1 MSIKFANERGSYE
14 ECFSWNDLNKR
25 KVSFAQKIVLFNAQY
40 GNCNLIHFWFAKFMK
55 TARVKKILEKLS
67 RTRFLTELEFR
78 ALFFGATQQGKKC
91 AKFKSRKKSCS

>member
-55 TARVKKILEKLS
+55 TAKTFINWLQNLLNLEQLKM
-67 RTRFLTELEFR
+67 T
-78 ALFFGATQQGKKC
+78 
-91 AKFKSRKKSCS
+91 